1 MAPSGITYYCS
12 GSTPC
17 KEITEINIYYTKDD
31 FVTVQMQAT
40 QFLLNNASL
49 QNCSSVRRRRKKH
62 GLVVEVESLVS
73 SSKQLRRV
81 DVKTAASSSSTKV

>member
-40 QFLLNNASL
+40 QFLLNKASL
-49 QNCSSVRRRRKKH
+49 LNCSSVRRRRKKH
-62 GLVVEVESLVS
+62 GLVEEFTDYDSVVVFSAVARAYIAKFFVTS
-73 SSKQLRRV
+73 H
-81 DVKTAASSSSTKV
+81 